1 MLNEFNTI
9 RTITTSDLLS
19 FIYIAIPIII
29 ILVNISFCFLAL
41 RTRNENKKSIDQ
53 SGQDTENKKS
63 AKDHENTVFTL
74 KMIIISIMVTVSIL
88 CWSLFVVFNSQLRT
102 YTPTVVK
109 SSPEPKTPDPTIVAG
124 SLQSEASLISTI
136 IQFLSILGT
145 VATVYFTIQHF
156 LLEKRNQDEDLARTT
171 KESQEKFQEERYQ
184 VEKLHQENYNKDI
197 LRDFNMCP
205 HVRNGKIIL
214 ESIADGSNYLPHI
227 HLELFEKPGAVDLQ
241 TGQVDP
247 LCCNYAS
254 YSHDDPTLILSNPKK
269 FEIIP
274 SLQTLAN
281 AFMVDEHKVRINVQT
296 GKSESHNL
304 TILENKICYSF
315 DIFCEKFTMVG
326 KLLLTHNAKI
336 KEKTGR
342 QSGNKEQYDDLSDVD
357 IWWDAL
363 DLSYWSSLLVW
374 GSDSEEFIKNE
385 KATLLPFFST
395 WDPDNKDSEIGDLVK
410 HDSFGDDA
418 EEEKHTKDVLNGEL
432 SAVLQETTFNKIKEN
447 VKDYMKS
454 KPIDI
459 PLSNFKSDKI
469 FFHANVINSDSDTEV
484 SPSAS
489 DYVRISMMN
498 YIRAYY
504 PEVLSIAFILSF
516 HDHVEV
522 KRDDLKSWLKKIGI
536 EENSGTPY
544 FYYI

>member
-9 RTITTSDLLS
+9 KTIMTSDLLS
-19 FIYIAIPIII
+19 AIYIAIPIII
-29 ILVNISFCFLAL
+29 ILVNIIFYFLAL

-74 KMIIISIMVTVSIL
+74 KKIIISIMVTVSIL

-109 SSPEPKTPDPTIVAG
+109 LSSEPKTPDPTIVAG

-336 KEKTGR
+336 KERTGR
-342 QSGNKEQYDDLSDVD
+342 QSGNKDQYDDLSDVD

-395 WDPDNKDSEIGDLVK
+395 WDPDNKDNKIEDLVK
-410 HDSFGDDA
+410 S
-418 EEEKHTKDVLNGEL
+418 ESLKNKNEEKNTKNVLNGET
-432 SAVLQETTFNKIKEN
+432 SAVLQEKTFDKIKEN
-447 VKDYMKS
+447 FKTYMEDK
-454 KPIDI
+454 KIDI
-459 PLSNFKSDKI
+459 PLSNFKPDEI
-469 FFHANVINSDSDTEV
+469 FFHANVIKSNKKV
-484 SPSAS
+484 SPS

-522 KRDDLKSWLKKIGI
+522 KQDDLKSWLKILGI
-536 EENSGTPY
+536 EENSDTPY